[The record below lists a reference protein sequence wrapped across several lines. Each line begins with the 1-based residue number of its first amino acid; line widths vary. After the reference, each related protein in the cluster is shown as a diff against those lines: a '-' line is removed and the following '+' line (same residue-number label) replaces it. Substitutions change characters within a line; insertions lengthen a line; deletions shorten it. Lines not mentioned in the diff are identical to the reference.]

1 MPDPAPDAPPK
12 STKEIAQNI
21 ELSDDAKPLIS
32 DSIAPHKFYEE
43 LVAKG
48 LLLDAVKFLAHA
60 LPKRQAVWWACQ
72 CARAA
77 GVPAKPEIDGAL
89 AAAEAWVRDPSEE
102 HRRAAQAASDTA
114 TLAQPAGCAALAA
127 FFSGGSLGPANTPV
141 VPPADHLT
149 GHAAGGAV
157 QMAAVIVQPEQA
169 DEKLKRFLTLGRDI
183 AAGRS
188 LWN

>member
-1 MPDPAPDAPPK
+1 MADDPRPWLSAAPAEPGDLAHAAPVPDPAPP
-12 STKEIAQNI
+12 
-21 ELSDDAKPLIS
+21 
-32 DSIAPHKFYEE
+32 
-43 LVAKG
+43 
-48 LLLDAVKFLAHA
+48 AV
-60 LPKRQAVWWACQ
+60 P
-72 CARAA
+72 
-77 GVPAKPEIDGAL
+77 
-89 AAAEAWVRDPSEE
+89 
-102 HRRAAQAASDTA
+102 
-114 TLAQPAGCAALAA
+114 
-127 FFSGGSLGPANTPV
+127 PV